1 MKDHLT
7 SRECAEA
14 ARLRELSACRGRN
27 PLLVQASTGNTSIKV
42 EGTLW
47 MKASGKWFANAD
59 QDDFFVDL
67 DVSEIQESL
76 REKSA
81 LQSLYNRPSSKLA
94 RGSIETTMHAT
105 LPFPVVVH
113 VHSLNT
119 LAWAVRADGE
129 AQLASRLNG
138 LSWQWLP
145 YVPSGLPLALE
156 IERVFSLH
164 PGTNVFVLSNHGL
177 VVCGE
182 SCDAVRALLDE
193 VERRLEIA
201 PHPAPPPDL
210 PLLHELKRSGPW
222 QLPELTRIHALATDP
237 QSQNILSGGFL
248 YPCQA
253 MFLPATCPVQYA
265 RVSSAAQTGGDHFWI
280 LDAAGVLIR
289 EGLSRA
295 EMEMLI
301 GLAEVIQRIDP
312 EAPLSYL
319 SDSQVE
325 HVLSEE
331 ASQYLRLSHANSRNC
346 AANS

>member
-1 MKDHLT
+1 M
-7 SRECAEA
+7 
-14 ARLRELSACRGRN
+14 
-27 PLLVQASTGNTSIKV
+27 LVQASTGNTSIKV

-67 DVSEIQESL
+67 DVSEIQEGL
-76 REKSA
+76 RQASTLE
-81 LQSLYNRPSSKLA
+81 SLYNRPSSKLA

-129 AQLASRLNG
+129 SQLKIRLNG

-156 IERVFSLH
+156 IERVFSRH

-182 SCDAVRALLDE
+182 TCDSVQCLLAE
-193 VERRLEIA
+193 VERRLQIE
-201 PHPAPPPDL
+201 PRSAPPPDL
-210 PLLHELKRSGPW
+210 PLLAELRRSGPW
-222 QLPELTRIHALATDP
+222 NVPELPRLHALATDLD
-237 QSQNILSGGFL
+237 SQKILSGGFL

-253 MFLPATCPVQYA
+253 MFLPATCPVQLPFGSTIQ
-265 RVSSAAQTGGDHFWI
+265 SSADYFWI
-280 LDAAGVLIR
+280 VDRAGVLIR
-289 EGLSRA
+289 DGIGRA
-295 EMEMLI
+295 ELEMLI
-301 GLAEVIQRIDP
+301 GLSEVIQRIDP
-312 EAPLSYL
+312 HAPLNYL
-319 SDSQVE
+319 SDSQLE
-325 HVLSEE
+325 HVLSKE
-331 ASQYLRLSHANSRNC
+331 ASQYLQLSHANGRNC
-346 AANS
+346 PANS

>member
-1 MKDHLT
+1 MTDHLT
-7 SRECAEA
+7 SRECAEV
-14 ARLRELSACRGRN
+14 ARLRELSACLGRN

-47 MKASGKWFANAD
+47 MKASGKWFAHAD

-67 DVSEIQESL
+67 DVSEIQEGL
-76 REKSA
+76 REKST

-129 AQLASRLNG
+129 ALLSSRLDG
-138 LSWQWLP
+138 LPWQWLP
-145 YVPSGLPLALE
+145 YVPSGLPLAVE
-156 IERVFSLH
+156 IERVFSQH
-164 PGTNVFVLSNHGL
+164 PGTTVFVLSNHGL

-193 VERRLEIA
+193 VERRLEIE
-201 PHPAPPPDL
+201 PRPAPPPDL
-210 PLLHELKRSGPW
+210 SLLNELKRSGAW
-222 QLPELTRIHALATDP
+222 RLPELTRVHALATDP
-237 QSQNILSGGFL
+237 EAQKILSGGFL

-253 MFLPATCPVQYA
+253 MFLPTTCPIQYPMA
-265 RVSSAAQTGGDHFWI
+265 SSAAQNGGEHFWI
-280 LDAAGVLIR
+280 IDGAGVLIR
-289 EGLSRA
+289 EDVSRA
-295 EMEMLI
+295 EMEMLT

-331 ASQYLRLSHANSRNC
+331 ASQYLRLAHANSRSC
-346 AANS
+346 PANS